1 MIVVPILL
9 VTLVWAGVIYTDRST
24 NYSVSGT
31 ELLVAGRGQALEA
44 AEEVAGVGADLLDD
58 LLMQPPVLR
67 QLTSDGLSTDF
78 ALELSETGTTLGLEV
93 VGDSAEQAVDTAARL
108 VELAPELLA
117 ESLGDRAE
125 LITVEQATAGSPDD
139 AEAVGDGTFR
149 YSTVIVVA
157 PAARVTL
164 NPFPANIATLRSLV
178 AVAESLPFLVEVG
191 ETSTDAT
198 FEVTANVRE
207 APLMDIT
214 VWAPSPDTV
223 MEVHQFI
230 VGELRTE
237 LDGLQADALID
248 PDGRT
253 QMQTLVEAAFPV
265 ATPTS
270 QVRPVA
276 AVVVLGSGLA
286 LGLATLAEAIAADR
300 RRRGAKG
307 RKRDPLLTTDAEIDE
322 AMALGSAE
330 QKAAEQKPA
339 EQRSADQKPADQKP
353 AAPPPA
359 AQKPTEQKPTEQK
372 PVGKPRDEPTGGE
385 PIVTGGRE
393 SRGRLP

>member
-1 MIVVPILL
+1 
-9 VTLVWAGVIYTDRST
+9 
-24 NYSVSGT
+24 
-31 ELLVAGRGQALEA
+31 
-44 AEEVAGVGADLLDD
+44 
-58 LLMQPPVLR
+58 
-67 QLTSDGLSTDF
+67 
-78 ALELSETGTTLGLEV
+78 
-93 VGDSAEQAVDTAARL
+93 
-108 VELAPELLA
+108 
-117 ESLGDRAE
+117 
-125 LITVEQATAGSPDD
+125 
-139 AEAVGDGTFR
+139 
-149 YSTVIVVA
+149 
-157 PAARVTL
+157 
-164 NPFPANIATLRSLV
+164 V

-191 ETSTDAT
+191 ENSSDAT

-207 APLMDIT
+207 APLMDIR
-214 VWAPSPDTV
+214 VWAPSPDTA

-248 PDGRT
+248 PVGRT

-265 ATPTS
+265 ATATS

-300 RRRGAKG
+300 RRRGVKG
-307 RKRDPLLTTDAEIDE
+307 RGDPLPTTDGEADE
-322 AMALGSAE
+322 AMALGSA
-330 QKAAEQKPA
+330 AQKPA
-339 EQRSADQKPADQKP
+339 AQTPADQKP
-353 AAPPPA
+353 AA
-359 AQKPTEQKPTEQK
+359 QKPTEQK